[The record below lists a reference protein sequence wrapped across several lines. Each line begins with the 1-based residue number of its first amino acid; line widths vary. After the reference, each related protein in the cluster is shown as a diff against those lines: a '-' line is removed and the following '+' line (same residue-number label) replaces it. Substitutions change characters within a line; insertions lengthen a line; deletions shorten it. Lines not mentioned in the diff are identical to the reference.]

1 MQTTRDANR
10 AWVRFGR
17 WGCLATL
24 LGLFSVLGCG
34 GGHPAKVEV
43 LVINAHGGFHTC
55 AVFSNGSVKCWG
67 QGTVGQ
73 LGNGTIGNSSTPV
86 TVSGLVGAIAVAAGE
101 QHTCAILSN
110 GTVKCWGDN
119 AYGELGDGTT
129 TDSSTPVTV
138 TGVSGAIVVAAGS
151 GFTCVLLSGGSVQC
165 WGGNDWGQLGSATTA
180 TDRFGDGTC
189 SLTPVSVAGISGA
202 TGIGVGSA
210 HTCVVVAGGAVQCWG
225 ANYEG
230 QLGDGIYGTETG
242 SIATGSPTPMTV
254 VGSISATAITADNV
268 NTCALVSDGTVQC
281 WGSDMDDALGAHVG
295 SSSTPVAVQG
305 VSGATALAGGGA
317 MCVLAS
323 GGAVQCWGRN
333 DHGQLGDGNAT
344 SSSTPLTVAG
354 LSGATSLASGGRHTC
369 ALLSDHTVKC
379 WGDNVVGE
387 LGDGMPLDYTTRAP
401 ALPETV
407 VGL

>member
-1 MQTTRDANR
+1 M
-10 AWVRFGR
+10 AWLGLGR
-17 WGCLATL
+17 CCYLATL
-24 LGLFSVLGCG
+24 PGLFPALGCG

-43 LVINAHGGFHTC
+43 LAINAHGGFHTC
-55 AVFSNGSVKCWG
+55 AVLSNGSVKCWG

-86 TVSGLVGAIAVAAGE
+86 TVSGLVGATAVAVGE

-119 AYGELGDGTT
+119 AYGELGDDTT

-138 TGVSGAIVVAAGS
+138 TGVRGAIAVAAGS

-165 WGGNDWGQLGSATTA
+165 WGSNIWGQLGSATTA
-180 TDRFGDGTC
+180 TDRFGLDTC

-210 HTCVVVAGGAVQCWG
+210 HTCVVIAGGAVQCWG

-242 SIATGSPTPMTV
+242 SITTGSPTPMTV
-254 VGSISATAITADNV
+254 VALSGATALTADNV

-295 SSSTPVAVQG
+295 GSSTPVAVEG

-333 DHGQLGDGNAT
+333 DRGQLGDGTTTN
-344 SSSTPLTVAG
+344 SRTPLTVAG
-354 LSGATSLASGGRHTC
+354 LSGATSLAAGGRHTC

-379 WGDNVVGE
+379 WGDNLVGE
-387 LGDGMPLDYTTRAP
+387 LGDGMPLDYTRKAP
-401 ALPETV
+401 SPPVTV